1 MNHQDANGAIVIAG
15 AGLTGLMSALRL
27 TKLHPKKKIILFDRS
42 STPGGMYG
50 TLAYEEKWKFDY
62 GMHVI
67 YESCNPKVDELYREV
82 MPEEEWHIYEKNEK
96 DIAGLY
102 FRGSLQNYSHYIDLR
117 KYPDSSRERFIGSL
131 LRNLEAPPVN
141 NPKNAYEFLYNQ
153 FGPEIV
159 DEIHRPILQR
169 MYGVEPEE
177 MAVFATKVTALDRVV
192 LFDPSTMLD
201 LMQSPKL
208 RARLAYA
215 DQLNLPPLRT
225 NDQKALYPRKFG
237 MSNFVDR
244 LCKHLIAKGVEILT
258 DTSIAAISQNNGR
271 IEAVSLTHAQSGTRA
286 IAVDK
291 FLWTVGW
298 PPLAKELGVSLADIK
313 FQKGPAIVFLNL
325 VFNKP
330 LAMDRLYYFYCYD
343 ENFATFRVTN
353 YTNYCP
359 DASNGAGFPVCL
371 ELWPSKI
378 GRNASELSLSECIQ
392 LSLDELKKFGVI
404 DDKHELVFAQMES
417 KAGEFPMPSVVNA
430 KALAEIRSRVEKCAA
445 ANLMVAGVMAK
456 DGLFF
461 LPDVLN
467 DAFEQLETF

>member
-1 MNHQDANGAIVIAG
+1 MDHQDVNGTIVIAG

-27 TKLHPKKKIILFDRS
+27 SKLHPQKKIILFDRS

-50 TLAYEEKWKFDY
+50 TLEYERKWRFDY
-62 GMHVI
+62 GMHLI

-102 FRGSLQNYSHYIDLR
+102 FNGSLQNYSHYIDLR
-117 KYPDSSRERFIGSL
+117 NHPKKLKDDYIGSL
-131 LRNLEAPPVN
+131 MGNLEAPQVD
-141 NPKNAYEFLYNQ
+141 NPKTAYEFLCSQ
-153 FGPEIV
+153 FGRKIV
-159 DEIHRPILQR
+159 DEIHRPIIQR
-169 MYGVEPEE
+169 MYGVDPED
-177 MAVFATKVTALDRVV
+177 MAFFATKVTALERVV

-201 LMQSPKL
+201 LMHSTKL

-215 DQLNLPPLRT
+215 DQLNLPPLRI
-225 NDQKALYPRKFG
+225 NEQKALYPRKFG

-244 LCKHLIAKGVEILT
+244 FCKHLISKGVEILT
-258 DTSIAAISQNNGR
+258 DTSIAEVAQKKGR
-271 IEAVSLTHAQSGTRA
+271 IDSISLVSAQSGTRV
-286 IAVDK
+286 IATEK
-291 FLWTVGW
+291 FLWTAGW
-298 PPLAKELGVSLADIK
+298 PALANELGIEITDIK

-325 VFNKP
+325 VFDKT
-330 LAMDRLYYFYCYD
+330 LEMDRLYYFYCYD

-359 DASNGAGFPVCL
+359 AASSGTEFPVCL

-378 GRNASELSLSECIQ
+378 GRNASELSLNECIE
-392 LSLDELKKFGVI
+392 LALGELKRFGVI
-404 DDKHELVFAQMES
+404 DGDHKVLFARMES
-417 KAGEFPMPSVVNA
+417 KAGEFPMPSLVNA
-430 KALAEIRSRVEKCAA
+430 NALVEIRSRVEKCAID
-445 ANLMVAGVMAK
+445 NLMVAGVMAK
-456 DGLFF
+456 DDLFF

>member
-1 MNHQDANGAIVIAG
+1 MDHQGVNGAIVIAG

-27 TKLHPKKKIILFDRS
+27 TKLHPQKKIILFDRS

-50 TLAYEEKWKFDY
+50 TLEYERKWRFDY
-62 GMHVI
+62 GMHLI

-102 FRGSLQNYSHYIDLR
+102 FNGSLQNYSHYIDLR
-117 KYPDSSRERFIGSL
+117 NHPKMLKEDFIGSL
-131 LRNLEAPPVN
+131 MGNLEVPQVD
-141 NPKNAYEFLYNQ
+141 NPKTAYDFLCNQ
-153 FGPEIV
+153 FGRKIV
-159 DEIHRPILQR
+159 DEIHRPIFQR
-169 MYGVEPEE
+169 MYGVDPED
-177 MAVFATKVTALDRVV
+177 MSFFATKVTALERVV

-201 LMQSPKL
+201 LMQSTKL

-215 DQLNLPPLRT
+215 DQLNLPPLRI
-225 NDQKALYPRKFG
+225 NQQKALYPRKFG
-237 MSNFVDR
+237 ISNFVDR
-244 LCKHLIAKGVEILT
+244 LCKHLISLGVEILT
-258 DTSIAAISQNNGR
+258 DTSIAAVSQKKGR
-271 IEAVSLTHAQSGTRA
+271 IESVSLASAQSGTRA
-286 IAVDK
+286 IAVEK
-291 FLWTVGW
+291 FLWTAGW
-298 PPLAKELGVSLADIK
+298 PALAKELGVEIADIK

-359 DASNGAGFPVCL
+359 DASNGAVFPVCM

-378 GRNASELSLSECIQ
+378 GRNALELTLTECIELSLG
-392 LSLDELKKFGVI
+392 ELKRFGVI
-404 DDKHELVFAQMES
+404 DDGYELVFARMES
-417 KAGEFPMPSVVNA
+417 KAGEFPMPSLVNA
-430 KALAEIRSRVEKCAA
+430 SALAEIRFRVEKCSVG
-445 ANLMVAGVMAK
+445 NLRVAGVMAI

-467 DAFEQLETF
+467 DAFEKLETF